1 MKTMLLV
8 SMSLIMLTG
17 TVVAQSQ
24 QVEQKTNQNA
34 VVKNEHLIMKDGK
47 MLHNMGGNEM
57 QMQNDMTLK
66 NGTMIKPDG
75 SYQLKNGKQLRLRNG
90 QCMDMNGRK
99 YMSQEMMQRKMQG
112 KYGMGMHG
120 QNMHSGGQH
129 QNMNGSGSSHH

>member
-1 MKTMLLV
+1 MKKMLLV

-34 VVKNEHLIMKDGK
+34 VVKNEHLVMKDGK
-47 MLHNMGGNEM
+47 MLHNMDGKEI

-75 SYQLKNGKQLRLRNG
+75 SYHLKNGKQLRLRNG

-112 KYGMGMHG
+112 KYGMSMHG